1 MNTPNTTTSTGATS
15 ASAAASKPIR
25 VMLADDHKIV
35 REGLRSLLEDE
46 ADLRVVAEA
55 SDGRSAVELA
65 REHTPDVV
73 VMDIAMP
80 QLNGV
85 EATRQVINSVPRA
98 RVIALSMHSDRR
110 FMSEMLRAGA
120 SGYLLKDAASEELI
134 QAIRTVMDGKIY
146 LSPQITDV
154 VVDDYL
160 RRLPEDGGMYAPA
173 AAGRGAF
180 AVLTAREREVLQLMA
195 EGKATKQIAMI
206 LHVSI
211 KTVETHRRQLMEKLD
226 LHSVAELTKYA
237 IREGLTTVD
246 A

>member
-1 MNTPNTTTSTGATS
+1 MQNATLNTTQAT
-15 ASAAASKPIR
+15 ARNTTNILL
-25 VMLADDHKIV
+25 VDDHKIV
-35 REGLRSLLEDE
+35 REGLRSLLEAED
-46 ADLRVVAEA
+46 DFRVIAEA
-55 SDGRSAVELA
+55 ADGRAAVELA
-65 REHTPDVV
+65 REHKPGVV
-73 VMDIAMP
+73 VMAIAMP
-80 QLNGV
+80 QLNGI
-85 EATRQVINSVPRA
+85 EATRQIVNALPGVK
-98 RVIALSMHSDRR
+98 VIALSMHSDRR

-134 QAIRTVMDGKIY
+134 QAIRTVVSGNVY

-160 RRLPEDGGMYAPA
+160 RRLPDGGALTPA
-173 AAGRGAF
+173 RSGGRGAF
-180 AVLTAREREVLQLMA
+180 TALTAREREVLQLMA

>member
-1 MNTPNTTTSTGATS
+1 MQNSDTN
-15 ASAAASKPIR
+15 ILL
-25 VMLADDHKIV
+25 VDDHKIV
-35 REGLRSLLEDE
+35 REGLRSLLEGE
-46 ADLRVVAEA
+46 ADFRVIAEA
-55 SDGRSAVELA
+55 GDGRAAVALA
-65 REHTPDVV
+65 REHQPDVV

-80 QLNGV
+80 HLNGI
-85 EATRQVINSVPRA
+85 EATRQIIHALPRA
-98 RVIALSMHSDRR
+98 KVIALSMHSDRR
-110 FMSEMLRAGA
+110 FMAEMLRAGA

-134 QAIRTVMDGKIY
+134 QAIRTVVAGNLY

-160 RRLPEDGGMYAPA
+160 RRLPSAGSITPTHG
-173 AAGRGAF
+173 AGRGAF
-180 AVLTAREREVLQLMA
+180 TVLTAREREVLQLMS

>member
-1 MNTPNTTTSTGATS
+1 MQKDTIN
-15 ASAAASKPIR
+15 ILL
-25 VMLADDHKIV
+25 VDDHKIV
-35 REGLRSLLEDE
+35 REGLRSLLEAEDGF
-46 ADLRVVAEA
+46 RVIAEA
-55 SDGRSAVELA
+55 ADGRAAVELA
-65 REHTPDVV
+65 REHSPAVV

-80 QLNGV
+80 QLNGI
-85 EATRQVINSVPRA
+85 EATRQIINVQPRVK
-98 RVIALSMHSDRR
+98 VIALSMHSDRR

-134 QAIRTVMDGKIY
+134 QAIRTVVGGKVY

-160 RRLPEDGGMYAPA
+160 RRLPENGGSLAPA
-173 AAGRGAF
+173 RGPGAAARGAF
-180 AVLTAREREVLQLMA
+180 TALTAREREVLQLMS

>member
-1 MNTPNTTTSTGATS
+1 MQTNTIN
-15 ASAAASKPIR
+15 ILL
-25 VMLADDHKIV
+25 VDDHKIV
-35 REGLRSLLEDE
+35 REGLRSLLEAED
-46 ADLRVVAEA
+46 DFRVVAEA
-55 SDGRSAVELA
+55 ADGRAAVELA
-65 REHTPDVV
+65 REHSPAVV

-80 QLNGV
+80 QLNGI
-85 EATRQVINSVPRA
+85 EATRQIINSLPRA
-98 RVIALSMHSDRR
+98 KVIALSMHSDRR

-134 QAIRTVMDGKIY
+134 QAIRTVVGGNVY

-160 RRLPEDGGMYAPA
+160 RRLPDGGALAPA
-173 AAGRGAF
+173 HGHGAARGAF
-180 AVLTAREREVLQLMA
+180 TALTAREREVLQLMS